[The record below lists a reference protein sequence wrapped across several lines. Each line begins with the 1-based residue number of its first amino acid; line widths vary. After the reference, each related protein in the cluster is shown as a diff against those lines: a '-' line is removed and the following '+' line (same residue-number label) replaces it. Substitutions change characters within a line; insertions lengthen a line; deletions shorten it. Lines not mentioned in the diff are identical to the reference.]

1 MHPKRK
7 RESLCQC
14 DWTESIETLEGPLL
28 HYLKLLWI
36 LYEGHERE
44 IASVGPAVDSY
55 PVQVDVAWTNTDFSD
70 ISYRAQ
76 KVNPKQMCSG
86 NGPNGFHIFSS
97 SSIIKAQY
105 LEEKGGGG

>member
-1 MHPKRK
+1 M
-7 RESLCQC
+7 
-14 DWTESIETLEGPLL
+14 

-76 KVNPKQMCSG
+76 KVNPKTNVFRQWPKWIS
-86 NGPNGFHIFSS
+86 HIFF
-97 SSIIKAQY
+97 IIKHQSPTFRG
-105 LEEKGGGG
+105 EVG